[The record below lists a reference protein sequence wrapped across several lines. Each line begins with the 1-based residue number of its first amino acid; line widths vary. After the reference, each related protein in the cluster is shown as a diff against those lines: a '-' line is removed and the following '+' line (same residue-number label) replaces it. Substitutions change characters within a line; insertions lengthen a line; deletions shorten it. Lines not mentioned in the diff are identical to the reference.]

1 MGLTEFAI
9 RDSIFQFETQLFQ
22 LEFDSFNSK
31 LDRRGK
37 ETAYQVV
44 CFYARLRGYTV

>member
-1 MGLTEFAI
+1 MELTEFAI

-22 LEFDSFNSK
+22 LELDSFNSK

-37 ETAYQVV
+37 ETVV